1 MKDEL
6 FTSRVLTLHAEDA
19 PLPDVS
25 APGPHQR
32 YRHPRMSIEERTLK
46 PLAPGWL
53 RIRMLYAGICGTEV
67 HLVQASE
74 TGYVRSSAP
83 ALIPAHGRVIGH
95 EGVGE
100 ILCCG
105 DNTPG
110 WEVGQM
116 VAFESIH
123 SCGQCRSCRR
133 GAFNQCQQAVL
144 LGMEMDGLFGTVVD
158 VPARLANSIGQ
169 LAASSSGL
177 QAAACLEPAG
187 VAWVA
192 CERANLHG
200 GENILIFGGGPIGIY
215 CAMLAREM
223 FGAAHVHLI
232 DPVAC
237 RRELASRW
245 CTTSASVQDT
255 DWCGHPDF
263 DAVFEASGCLE
274 NISAVFRHIGANGQ
288 VILLARSGSS
298 MQLDA
303 VDHLITQGI
312 SIHGSRG
319 HLGGAFERLIALQ
332 AAGKLKLESVVTSVI
347 GAEEGDDP
355 LGALL
360 QLLQNPARIVN
371 HQCKVLVKLG

>member
-1 MKDEL
+1 MTDQP
-6 FTSRVLTLHAEDA
+6 FTSRALTLHAEDA
-19 PLPDVS
+19 PLPGIA

-32 YRHPRMSIEERTLK
+32 YRYPRLSIQQRTLK

-67 HLVQASE
+67 HLVQAGE
-74 TGYVRSSAP
+74 NGYVRSSAP
-83 ALIPAHGRVIGH
+83 ALIPAQGRVIGH

-100 ILCCG
+100 ILACG
-105 DNTPG
+105 ENTPG
-110 WEVGQM
+110 WQAGQA

-133 GAFNQCQQAVL
+133 GAFNQCRQAAL

-158 VPARLANSIGQ
+158 VPARLANPIGK
-169 LAASSSGL
+169 LAATPSGL

-192 CERANLHG
+192 CERADLHG

-223 FGAAHVHLI
+223 FGAAHIHLI

-245 CTTSASVQDT
+245 CTTAASVQET
-255 DWCGHPDF
+255 DWASHPDF
-263 DAVFEASGCLE
+263 DAVFEASGCLD
-274 NISAVFRHIGANGQ
+274 NIGAVFRHVGANGNI
-288 VILLARSGSS
+288 VLLARSGSS
-298 MQLDA
+298 MQLNA

-347 GAEEGDDP
+347 GAENGKDP
-355 LGALL
+355 LDALL
-360 QLLQNPARIVN
+360 NLLQNPGRIVN
-371 HQCKVLVKLG
+371 QQCKVLVKLG